1 MVRLLWL
8 AFGGVCVGLAIAGA
22 ALPLLP
28 TTPFLLLAVFAFARS
43 SQRLHDWLVDHRHFG
58 PMIRNWR
65 EHGGIDRRSKLLAV
79 AAMLVALLVSWAV
92 GVGPPACCSSR
103 RWFWAHPRLSFSPVR
118 TARGTRKADAPFI
131 LLEIRAACLNSG
143 QWWCCGKKN
152 CMKPVD
158 RGSSEGR

>member
-92 GVGPPACCSSR
+92 GVGP
-103 RWFWAHPRLSFSPVR
+103 RLLLVQALVLGVSA
-118 TARGTRKADAPFI
+118 TFI
-131 LLEIRAACLNSG
+131 LTRPDGPRHPES
-143 QWWCCGKKN
+143 
-152 CMKPVD
+152 
-158 RGSSEGR
+158 